1 VHWRRAMR
9 IRMYLG
15 ILSIAA
21 VALVQPAAHAS
32 RSRGAP
38 VKKIAAP
45 RASGKTIVPRRFK
58 PFANGLKRKSVK
70 TEAARQKKASSA
82 GQTRA
87 RPSIAHNVGWGTFFA
102 AVGTASAVRGEV
114 FGTVVGAAA
123 TAYNAVKGWLIARR
137 GATIDKA
144 NSIAFAVKGWLI
156 ARRGATIDKANSIA
170 FNAGWGTFWSGVRV
184 HGLAAHEPLAAAIGL
199 GAGAYNLY
207 KAARNTR
214 ALPGTAE

>member
-32 RSRGAP
+32 HSRGAP

-137 GATIDKA
+137 GATIDQ
-144 NSIAFAVKGWLI
+144 
-156 ARRGATIDKANSIA
+156 ANSIA
-170 FNAGWGTFWSGVRV
+170 FNAGWGTFWSGVGV